1 MLSSISIETSR
12 GYGAHGLLLLGA
24 DTLPRDVVLTGLVP
38 VNAPAPD
45 VTIGIYGDVLLR
57 ALHGDAD
64 ESRHHLSSLFA
75 HRALAACRPVGILR
89 GHRLR
94 GSSGSVGR
102 VRWTVTRPR
111 WKLQPPPTVNGP
123 SPARTVHPTGL

>member
-64 ESRHHLSSLFA
+64 ESRHHLSSFLA
-75 HRALAACRPVGILR
+75 HRARAALR
-89 GHRLR
+89 ASADRWALVRLR
-94 GSSGSVGR
+94 ARVFPPRFPWAWNHSGESFLAICV
-102 VRWTVTRPR
+102 
-111 WKLQPPPTVNGP
+111 PP
-123 SPARTVHPTGL
+123 